1 MKKLVVVLAV
11 CAMAAAS
18 MAGVTTD
25 INYSTDQGGSWQY
38 NGVDTFSFIQPV
50 GVDDVQSSGVDSLIG
65 QFVYL
70 PNLTL
75 SNVDINGG
83 LVEAMIT
90 PDSPISIKD
99 AGGNILLEG
108 TLGVGDFVAF
118 NTISGAFSEF
128 QIDIVVTSVS
138 NTIGSDLLAA
148 INVGTELDFNLSLQH
163 RTNFSDIIGRD
174 IETGGTLSGSM
185 SVVPEPATMAILA
198 LGGLMLRR
206 KK

>member
-1 MKKLVVVLAV
+1 MKRLVVVLAV
-11 CAMAAAS
+11 CAMAATS
-18 MAGVTTD
+18 LAGLSTD

-38 NGVDTFSFIQPV
+38 DGVDTFSFIQPV
-50 GVDDVQSSGVDSLIG
+50 GVDDVQCCPTDTLVG

-70 PNLTL
+70 PELTL

-83 LVEAMIT
+83 LVQAMIT
-90 PDSPISIKD
+90 PDTMISIRD
-99 AGGNILLEG
+99 AGGNVLLEG

-128 QIDIVVTSVS
+128 QTDIVVTSVS
-138 NTIGSDLLAA
+138 NTIDSEFLAS
-148 INVGTELDFNLSLQH
+148 INVGTELDYNLSLQH
-163 RTNFSDIIGRD
+163 RSNFSDIIGHE